1 MLSSPRSNGILHI
14 SGRTQVQPLRNACRQ
29 ILQPWSYALLRTHR
43 LHPCTHRHTLVPQNS
58 HPFPTGNSYGNIHD
72 CRRLLGFSTCIASY
86 PDHLLCVAAI
96 RMGITRP
103 THWGAVEIR
112 SVHGGWTTMLSTFS
126 TFKKHCSQSLLYIGV
141 HSLPSRRSPST
152 VRQKSWRKMQWSL
165 ISSHPAVSK
174 NAILFPS
181 LQRI

>member
-1 MLSSPRSNGILHI
+1 MQTDSTALKLHTAQDSPNPPLY
-14 SGRTQVQPLRNACRQ
+14 TQG
-29 ILQPWSYALLRTHR
+29 Y
-43 LHPCTHRHTLVPQNS
+43 PCTTEFSPIPHRK
-58 HPFPTGNSYGNIHD
+58 FIGNIHD
-72 CRRLLGFSTCIASY
+72 CRQLVGFSTCIASY

-96 RMGITRP
+96 KIGITRP
-103 THWGAVEIR
+103 THWGAVEMR

-141 HSLPSRRSPST
+141 HSLHSRRSPST

-165 ISSHPAVSK
+165 ISSHPAVFK